1 MSYES
6 KLKFWMIVPIST
18 FYSLLQT
25 TYWILKIE
33 WSKSIKRLQV
43 RMRVQLPLIP
53 VKSVS
58 FPTKGEINA
67 ITNLKFAPKQ
77 FNTQWIRNKFW
88 LPFRP
93 SVRYYASCHRG
104 QADRKEAC
112 ARMHA
117 GWLGCGSTHAIHI
130 GKMSSQVR
138 GELSRCGS
146 SVTYFDGL
154 ESFTRSDK
162 LFSGLTKVLL
172 MQTQNVLQKLS
183 TR

>member
-1 MSYES
+1 MH
-6 KLKFWMIVPIST
+6 LNN
-18 FYSLLQT
+18 
-25 TYWILKIE
+25 
-33 WSKSIKRLQV
+33 SIHNELETNFGYPSDHQFV
-43 RMRVQLPLIP
+43 TMLPA
-53 VKSVS
+53 
-58 FPTKGEINA
+58 TE
-67 ITNLKFAPKQ
+67 
-77 FNTQWIRNKFW
+77 
-88 LPFRP
+88 
-93 SVRYYASCHRG
+93 
-104 QADRKEAC
+104 ADRKEAC

>member
-1 MSYES
+1 M
-6 KLKFWMIVPIST
+6 PIFSPEQN
-18 FYSLLQT
+18 YLSLFAMR
-25 TYWILKIE
+25 YPV
-33 WSKSIKRLQV
+33 SKSMKRLRV

-58 FPTKGEINA
+58 FPTKGEINVIA
-67 ITNLKFAPKQ
+67 NLKFARKQ

>member
-1 MSYES
+1 MHLN
-6 KLKFWMIVPIST
+6 KTIH
-18 FYSLLQT
+18 
-25 TYWILKIE
+25 IE
-33 WSKSIKRLQV
+33 L
-43 RMRVQLPLIP
+43 
-53 VKSVS
+53 
-58 FPTKGEINA
+58 E
-67 ITNLKFAPKQ
+67 TNFGYPSDHQ
-77 FNTQWIRNKFW
+77 FVT
-88 LPFRP
+88 
-93 SVRYYASCHRG
+93 YYASCHRG

>member
-1 MSYES
+1 
-6 KLKFWMIVPIST
+6 
-18 FYSLLQT
+18 
-25 TYWILKIE
+25 
-33 WSKSIKRLQV
+33 
-43 RMRVQLPLIP
+43 MRVQLPLLP
-53 VKSVS
+53 VMSMIFSTKEEKS
-58 FPTKGEINA
+58 A
-67 ITNLKFAPKQ
+67 IATNITLNNLKYAPKQ

-117 GWLGCGSTHAIHI
+117 WWLGCGSTHAIHI

-172 MQTQNVLQKLS
+172 MQTQNVLQELS
-183 TR
+183 TSLSWALLPLDATLWKKSIIVEFTTF